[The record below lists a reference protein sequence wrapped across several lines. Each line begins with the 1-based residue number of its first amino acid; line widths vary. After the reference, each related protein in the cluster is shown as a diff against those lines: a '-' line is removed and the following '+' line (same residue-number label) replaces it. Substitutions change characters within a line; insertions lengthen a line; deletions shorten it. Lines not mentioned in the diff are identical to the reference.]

1 MLKELTPEQ
10 QARADK
16 VAIMKAKAKGTGGI
30 PPGELMFVFVSLES
44 GAREPT
50 MVSKTWSIGKC
61 VDVIAAQHKIENN
74 NAKIDAKVTATNNRK
89 NWALQRPVFQA
100 TSYENTNVYARLSY
114 DSENLEDTSVQT

>member
-1 MLKELTPEQ
+1 MLKEFTPEQ

-16 VAIMKAKAKGTGGI
+16 VAVMKAKAKGTGGI

-44 GAREPT
+44 GVREPT

-74 NAKIDAKVTATNNRK
+74 NAKMDAKVNAPTNC
-89 NWALQRPVFQA
+89 AL
-100 TSYENTNVYARLSY
+100 
-114 DSENLEDTSVQT
+114 